1 MKDELIII
9 KQLPII
15 EQQLKSVS
23 AEIEARI
30 QNALSLPC
38 TDGTVK
44 QVKSLRAELNK
55 EKEEFECRRR
65 EVKKAVMA
73 PYEEFEGKYK
83 EYISDK
89 YRNADKELKR
99 RIDEVED
106 NLKSKKRNE
115 IESYFNEYLASK
127 NIDFVTFEAANIN
140 ITLSASVKS
149 LKEQAKE
156 FIDGIYDAL
165 MFIYTREDKDELL
178 YEYKQTLNLSR
189 AMYTVASR
197 QNAIREAQAAA
208 KETEEKNKLD
218 IKTVENVEAVI
229 GELKPPEAEDIADN
243 EIVYTMTFTVSGTK
257 NRLKLLKEYLMK
269 EGYINE

>member
-23 AEIEARI
+23 ADIETRI
-30 QNALSLPC
+30 QNVLSLPC

-55 EKEEFECRRR
+55 EKEEFEYRRR

-89 YRNADKELKR
+89 YKNADKELKR
-99 RIDEVED
+99 RIVEVED
-106 NLKSKKRNE
+106 NLKSKKRDE

-127 NIDFVTFEAANIN
+127 NIDFVTFEMANIN
-140 ITLSASVKS
+140 ITLSASIKS
-149 LKEQAKE
+149 LKEQAKAFVDSICDDLN
-156 FIDGIYDAL
+156 FIV
-165 MFIYTREDKDELL
+165 TRDDKDELM
-178 YEYKQTLNLSR
+178 YEYKQTLSLSR
-189 AMYTVASR
+189 AIYAVTSR
-197 QNAIREAQAAA
+197 QDAIREAQAAA
-208 KETEEKNKLD
+208 KETEEKNKAD
-218 IKTVENVEAVI
+218 TKTIENVEAVI
-229 GELKPPEAEDIADN
+229 DELKPPKAEDIAEK